1 MRFARVIL
9 FSCLFFLPFMG
20 SAIELKSGHPEKYT
34 VKKGDT
40 LWDIAGTFLNEP
52 WLWPKLWH
60 ANPDIVNPHLIY
72 PGDVITLIWVD
83 GKPSLQ
89 VNQKPNA
96 SQKESAVPSVDTQ
109 AVEPYFR
116 KERLI
121 EQGMLDTSAKI
132 VGTNEESIGWY
143 DDSMVLYS
151 DKVLHTENVAIYR
164 IGEPV
169 TRELEDGETVTAYR
183 AIKVATA
190 TQTPID
196 NGMAQLNITQIRQEI
211 TQNDIVLP
219 YESVNTLPVY
229 FQLNPAPKGLKAT
242 SLGGTDARRYLATNQ
257 VTLLDVGA
265 KDGVEA
271 GDIMQ
276 IALPGNGLKKKDEE
290 YSFTKKDKAPL
301 VLPNKVI
308 GEAMIFKTYDY
319 FSYAIITK
327 STEPVTS
334 KSLFVAPPQP
344 KKPVADAATE
354 QAADQTAADKK
365 AAQAKVVDV
374 EAGADLAAA
383 P

>member
-1 MRFARVIL
+1 
-9 FSCLFFLPFMG
+9 MG